1 MDERHWRMLVRTFAG
16 EASAAE
22 REELAAWTRA
32 DPARAEEVEALGAL
46 WEASGTLPP
55 RQVDVDAAWARAA
68 ERAGLASGRKTIPLH
83 PRRRSLW
90 QGPAL
95 RIAALLVLAVGGA
108 LLWRPGSA
116 FVRDHVRGRTV
127 ATGKGERVQ
136 VTLSDGTRVL
146 LGVESRLRWPR
157 RFGGDRRDVR
167 LEGAAYF
174 EVAPDPSRPFS
185 VYTDD
190 AVTRVL
196 GTRFTVRDY
205 DGAEPARV
213 AVTEGKVSVRP
224 ARAPSDDP
232 AAVAVLVKGQAAEVR
247 ASGGAAVVGRAREQR
262 DLAWT
267 RGTIAFENA
276 PVPEVVAEIGRWY
289 DVQIQVPDPGLASR
303 HLTISFENEPLET
316 LLQEIAAVLGARV
329 DRRGRVIVLVP
340 ASAQRGGP
348 APLRSAHAESSLES
362 PATRRM
368 SP

>member
-1 MDERHWRMLVRTFAG
+1 
-16 EASAAE
+16 
-22 REELAAWTRA
+22 
-32 DPARAEEVEALGAL
+32 
-46 WEASGTLPP
+46 
-55 RQVDVDAAWARAA
+55 
-68 ERAGLASGRKTIPLH
+68 
-83 PRRRSLW
+83 
-90 QGPAL
+90 
-95 RIAALLVLAVGGA
+95 
-108 LLWRPGSA
+108 
-116 FVRDHVRGRTV
+116 
-127 ATGKGERVQ
+127 
-136 VTLSDGTRVL
+136 VTLADGTRVL

-157 RFGGDRRDVR
+157 RLRGDRRDVR

-174 EVAPDPSRPFS
+174 EVAPDPARPFS

-213 AVTEGKVSVRP
+213 AVTEGTVSVRP
-224 ARAPSDDP
+224 ARAPASNP

-247 ASGGAAVVGRAREQR
+247 PSGAKAVVGQAREQR

-289 DVQIQVPDPGLASR
+289 DVVIQVPDPGLASR

-329 DRRGRVIVLVP
+329 DRRGRVIVLTP
-340 ASAQRGGP
+340 ASALRSGP
-348 APLRSAHAESSLES
+348 APLRSAHAESLES